1 MTSAPRTLTF
11 EVPET
16 ATPTPDRPRSLRILA
31 RLLGYLRPYRMA
43 LGISLALAIAS
54 QAAALVVPALTGKI
68 VDDALPQR
76 DRDLLWT
83 LVALIALAGVL
94 KGALMV
100 GRRLLAGRL
109 SLAVE
114 RDLRLETYA
123 HLQRLDYAY
132 YDAHQ
137 TGQLL
142 SRANADVQVVRM
154 FLGYGLIFMGQHV
167 LTVVAVTAL
176 LIWTSPILSLATLVI
191 LPPIVWIATRYSR
204 RSHPVLRDVQQRIAD
219 VTTQAEENVVG
230 VRVVKAFAQEDAE
243 TQRFAARAEAV
254 FERQVDVARLRA
266 FYQPLLSFLP
276 QLGMALVLLVG
287 GLLVIEG
294 ELSPG
299 GFFQFNLYLAMLI
312 WPLRMVGMWIG
323 MIQRSIAS
331 GERVFEVLDARPQIT
346 DPATPVP
353 LPADGRGRIRMRGVR
368 FGYDPDRPVLDDL
381 DLDIAA
387 GSTVALVGRT
397 GSGKSTLAALL
408 PRFYDPQAG
417 AIELDGVDVRHLRL
431 RDLRG
436 AIGFVGED
444 SFLFSATVRDNIAFG
459 RPQATDAEV
468 VEAARLA
475 QAHEFIEALP
485 DGYATRVGER
495 GLTLSGGQR
504 QRISIARAILLDPR
518 VLVLDD
524 ATASVDASTEARI
537 KQGLQTL
544 MGGRTT
550 IVIAHRLSTVSLAD
564 EVIVLEDGRVAARGP
579 AEELAETSD
588 VFREIWRHGR
598 VEVPEPDESLVP
610 QEAR

>member
-1 MTSAPRTLTF
+1 MISTST
-11 EVPET
+11 
-16 ATPTPDRPRSLRILA
+16 SLR
-31 RLLGYLRPYRMA
+31 
-43 LGISLALAIAS
+43 
-54 QAAALVVPALTGKI
+54 
-68 VDDALPQR
+68 
-76 DRDLLWT
+76 DR
-83 LVALIALAGVL
+83 
-94 KGALMV
+94 
-100 GRRLLAGRL
+100 
-109 SLAVE
+109 
-114 RDLRLETYA
+114 
-123 HLQRLDYAY
+123 
-132 YDAHQ
+132 
-137 TGQLL
+137 
-142 SRANADVQVVRM
+142 
-154 FLGYGLIFMGQHV
+154 
-167 LTVVAVTAL
+167 
-176 LIWTSPILSLATLVI
+176 
-191 LPPIVWIATRYSR
+191 
-204 RSHPVLRDVQQRIAD
+204 
-219 VTTQAEENVVG
+219 
-230 VRVVKAFAQEDAE
+230 
-243 TQRFAARAEAV
+243 
-254 FERQVDVARLRA
+254 
-266 FYQPLLSFLP
+266 
-276 QLGMALVLLVG
+276 
-287 GLLVIEG
+287 
-294 ELSPG
+294 
-299 GFFQFNLYLAMLI
+299 
-312 WPLRMVGMWIG
+312 
-323 MIQRSIAS
+323 
-331 GERVFEVLDARPQIT
+331 
-346 DPATPVP
+346 
-353 LPADGRGRIRMRGVR
+353 
-368 FGYDPDRPVLDDL
+368 
-381 DLDIAA
+381 
-387 GSTVALVGRT
+387 TVALVGRT

-598 VEVPEPDESLVP
+598 VEVPEPDQTLIP

>member
-1 MTSAPRTLTF
+1 MASAPPALAHT
-11 EVPET
+11 VPDP
-16 ATPTPDRPRSLRILA
+16 AQPDRPSSLRTLA
-31 RLLGYLRPYRMA
+31 RLLGYLRPYRTL

-54 QAAALVVPALTGKI
+54 QVAALAVPALTGKL

-83 LVALIALAGVL
+83 IVVLIALAGVA
-94 KGALMV
+94 KAALMV

-109 SLAVE
+109 SLDVE

-123 HLQRLDYAY
+123 HMQRLDHAY
-132 YDAHQ
+132 YDTHQ

-154 FLGYGLIFMGQHV
+154 FLGYGLIFMAQHV
-167 LTVVAVTAL
+167 LTIVAVTAL
-176 LIWTSPILSLATLVI
+176 LVWTSPILSLASLVI
-191 LPPIVWIATRYSR
+191 LPPIVWIAMQYSR

-230 VRVVKAFAQEDAE
+230 VRVVKAFAQEDGE
-243 TQRFAARAEAV
+243 TRRFAARAEAV

-266 FYQPLLSFLP
+266 LYQPLLSFLP
-276 QLGMALVLLVG
+276 QLGMALILLAG
-287 GLLVIEG
+287 GLLVIRG
-294 ELSPG
+294 DLSRG

-312 WPLRMVGMWIG
+312 WPLRMIGMWIG
-323 MIQRSIAS
+323 MIQRAIAS
-331 GERVFEVLDARPQIT
+331 GERVFEVLDVRAAIADPARPV
-346 DPATPVP
+346 A
-353 LPADGRGRIRMRGVR
+353 LPADGGGHVRMRGVS
-368 FGYDPDRPVLDDL
+368 FGYDPDRPVLCDL
-381 DLDIAA
+381 DLEIAA
-387 GSTVALVGRT
+387 GATVALVGRT

-417 AIELDGVDVRHLRL
+417 TIEIDGVDVRDLRL
-431 RDLRG
+431 RTLRG
-436 AIGFVGED
+436 AIGLVGED
-444 SFLFSATVRDNIAFG
+444 AFLFSASVRDNIAFG
-459 RPQATDAEV
+459 RPDATDAEV
-468 VEAARLA
+468 IEASRLA
-475 QAHEFIEALP
+475 QAHEFIDALP
-485 DGYATRVGER
+485 DGYETRVGER

-544 MGGRTT
+544 MEGRTT

-564 EVIVLEDGRVAARGP
+564 EVVVLENGRVAARGT
-579 AEELAETSD
+579 ADELSESSG
-588 VFREIWRHGR
+588 VFHEIWRHGR
-598 VEVPEPDESLVP
+598 VEVPEPAAALAPEKT
-610 QEAR
+610 R